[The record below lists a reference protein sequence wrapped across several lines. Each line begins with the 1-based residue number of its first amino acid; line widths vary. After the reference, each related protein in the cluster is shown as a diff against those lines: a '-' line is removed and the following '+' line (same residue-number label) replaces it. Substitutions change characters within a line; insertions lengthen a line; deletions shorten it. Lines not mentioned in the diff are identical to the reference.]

1 MYLITFLEIIFF
13 CSLLHFHLFHKR
25 LLSFKRDS
33 LQEFFIFMISF
44 ISSFEIVNVSRFD
57 KSEGRATDPRT
68 FLRIAESVAAAVAV
82 NLNDIKTLLANC
94 LSTFSIKDN
103 PVFSNDPKSIPTNT
117 PGCTIL
123 YN

>member
-1 MYLITFLEIIFF
+1 
-13 CSLLHFHLFHKR
+13 
-25 LLSFKRDS
+25 
-33 LQEFFIFMISF
+33 MISF

-94 LSTFSIKDN
+94 LSTFSIKEIQFL
-103 PVFSNDPKSIPTNT
+103 VMILKVYLQILLVVLFYIIKFLI
-117 PGCTIL
+117 IL
-123 YN
+123 Y

>member
-1 MYLITFLEIIFF
+1 
-13 CSLLHFHLFHKR
+13 
-25 LLSFKRDS
+25 
-33 LQEFFIFMISF
+33 MISF

-68 FLRIAESVAAAVAV
+68 FLRIAESVAAAV

-103 PVFSNDPKSIPTNT
+103 PVFSNGPKSIPTNT